1 MLTIRF
7 GSDFIIN
14 SPDKR
19 SHYSLRCNHSLL
31 EMTGCIRLRTQTW
44 KGCRRLKDTV
54 SYLSV
59 AGQYESY
66 VASSW

>member
-19 SHYSLRCNHSLL
+19 SHYSLRCNQTLL
-31 EMTGCIRLRTQTW
+31 EMTGCIRLQAETW
-44 KGCRRLKDTV
+44 EGSQRVKDV
-54 SYLSV
+54 VIYLPV

-66 VASSW
+66 VASW